1 MSGPNAP
8 DPRLLELLHAEIDG
22 QLSATEWEELER
34 LLAATPDGPL
44 LRDQLRRIEAALARL
59 PSVPPPADLHQRI
72 LRALPAAPRAAAP
85 GWQRGHGR
93 HGRVI
98 RYAMAA
104 GLVVAMV
111 GIGFSGTLRQAFAP
125 GELVATMGGQPG
137 ATAPADSVAID
148 APGLAGTVALQPDG
162 ARWRLVID
170 LASTGPVAVRAAYDA
185 PAFRL
190 LEVEGNAPAAG
201 LATAPGRIGFS
212 HPGDGRTVL
221 VLQPGEGGQL
231 TLRFESAGRAP
242 QQAVIEVPAGPP

>member
-8 DPRLLELLHAEIDG
+8 DPRLLELLHAELDG

-59 PSVPPPADLHQRI
+59 PAVPPPADLHQNI
-72 LRALPAAPRAAAP
+72 LRALPAAPRATAP
-85 GWQRGHGR
+85 GWQHGHGR
-93 HGRVI
+93 RGRGF

-111 GIGFSGTLRQAFAP
+111 GIGYSGALRQAFAP
-125 GELVATMGGQPG
+125 GELVATMGGQTTAAPG
-137 ATAPADSVAID
+137 DSASIEG
-148 APGLAGTVALQPDG
+148 PGLAGTVAVQPDG
-162 ARWRLVID
+162 ARWRVVID
-170 LASTGPVAVRAAYDA
+170 LESAAPVAVHAAYAD

-190 LEVEGNAPAAG
+190 VQVVGDAPAAG
-201 LATAPGRIGFS
+201 LATAPGRIDFS
-212 HPGDGRTVL
+212 RRGDGRTVL
-221 VLQPGEGGQL
+221 LLQPGEGGQL
-231 TLRFESAGRAP
+231 RLRFESAGRSP